1 MAWPAS
7 RIRAGVEAVIAVRAP
22 ELSAEERSRAALA
35 GIRLFQAMMPL
46 AVAAEGG
53 ERAALVRDLER
64 ALRGYLADTIG

>member
-1 MAWPAS
+1 MAGQPHQGRCRGGDRRPS
-7 RIRAGVEAVIAVRAP
+7 P